1 MIFDAADLGWM
12 NEEGW
17 LEDVSEHEIGHV
29 LGIGTLWTH
38 HGLLQSPS
46 LPDSRGAGTHF
57 SGPRAVAAFDDAGG
71 ARYQGGKVPVENRR
85 GSGSGDSHWRE
96 AVLGTE
102 LMTPT
107 IGGGNNPL
115 SRITIESLADLGY
128 RVNLDGVDTF
138 TLNLDLAA
146 AALPGPAIELVDDIL
161 PVPLRIVD
169 RQGRVVRIIQRRPDS

>member
-1 MIFDAADLGWM
+1 
-12 NEEGW
+12 
-17 LEDVSEHEIGHV
+17 
-29 LGIGTLWTH
+29 
-38 HGLLQSPS
+38 
-46 LPDSRGAGTHF
+46 
-57 SGPRAVAAFDDAGG
+57 
-71 ARYQGGKVPVENRR
+71 
-85 GSGSGDSHWRE
+85 
-96 AVLGTE
+96 
-102 LMTPT
+102 MTPT